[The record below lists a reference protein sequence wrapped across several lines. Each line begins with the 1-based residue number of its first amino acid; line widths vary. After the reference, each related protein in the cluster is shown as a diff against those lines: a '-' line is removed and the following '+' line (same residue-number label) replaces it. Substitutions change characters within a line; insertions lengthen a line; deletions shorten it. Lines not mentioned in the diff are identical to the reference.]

1 VEKEHFIFKAKET
14 GHLKSKMERVFLLD
28 RSGSMESCCKDTID
42 GMNAFIE
49 SQRELG
55 GTMTLC
61 LFDNEFETVY
71 EHVPMNEVP
80 LLTEETF
87 IPRGG
92 TALLDAMGQILKMNL
107 PDDTMVIV
115 LTDGEENSSQMY
127 TAAHVKDLVELK
139 PWKFVYLGANQD
151 AVFNASNIGIRTSSG
166 YDTNRTPELF
176 RALSAQVTQYSQDP
190 SLELKF

>member
-1 VEKEHFIFKAKET
+1 
-14 GHLKSKMERVFLLD
+14 MDRVFLLD
-28 RSGSMESCCKDTID
+28 RSGSMESCRQDTIE

-61 LFDNEFETVY
+61 LFDDKFETVY
-71 EHVPMNEVP
+71 ESVPMKDVP
-80 LLTEETF
+80 VLTEETF
-87 IPRGG
+87 VPRGG
-92 TALLDAMGQILKMNL
+92 TALFDAMGQILKMNL

-115 LTDGEENSSQMY
+115 LTDGEENSSEKY
-127 TAAHVKDLVELK
+127 TAAHIKDLVEMK

-151 AVFNASNIGIRTSSG
+151 AVFNANNIGIRTSSG

-190 SLELKF
+190 TVELKF

>member
-1 VEKEHFIFKAKET
+1 
-14 GHLKSKMERVFLLD
+14 MDRVFLLD
-28 RSGSMESCCKDTID
+28 RSGSMESCRQDTID

-71 EHVPMNEVP
+71 ERTPIEDVP

-87 IPRGG
+87 VPRGG
-92 TALLDAMGQILKMNL
+92 TSLYDAIGNVLKMNL
-107 PDDTMVIV
+107 SDDTMVIV
-115 LTDGEENSSQMY
+115 LTDGEENSSSMY
-127 TAAHVKDLVELK
+127 TAPHVKDLIELK

-151 AVFNASNIGIRTSSG
+151 AVFNADKLGIRTSSG
-166 YDTNRTPELF
+166 FDTQRTPELF
-176 RALSAQVTQYSQDP
+176 RALSEQVTRYSQDP